1 MKPEL
6 AKDWK
11 YWEGFADG
19 QKDMESQLDQEKD
32 QLNPNDFIH
41 SLDMFSM
48 WILSQIRNNGSD
60 EINEEGAPMF
70 ANYGEATQ
78 AAFATTIA
86 YARVLRTMAAC
97 LFKLNQGD
105 FTEEHFHHEMDF
117 AFNQLE
123 NEADQDDE
131 NDDE

>member
-1 MKPEL
+1 MKS
-6 AKDWK
+6 KD
-11 YWEGFADG
+11 YFEGFADG
-19 QKDMESQLDQEKD
+19 QRDMESQIDTQND
-32 QLNPNDFIH
+32 QLNPNDFIQ
-41 SLDMFSM
+41 SLDLFSA
-48 WILSQIRNNGSD
+48 WLLSQIENNGSD
-60 EINEEGAPMF
+60 ELNEEGAPMF

-78 AAFATTIA
+78 AAFAATIA

-123 NEADQDDE
+123 NETNE

>member
-1 MKPEL
+1 
-6 AKDWK
+6 
-11 YWEGFADG
+11 
-19 QKDMESQLDQEKD
+19 MESQIDMENE
-32 QLNPNDFIH
+32 QLNPNDFIQN
-41 SLDMFSM
+41 LDMFSM
-48 WILSQIRNNGSD
+48 WIFSQIRNNGSD
-60 EINEEGAPMF
+60 EINEEGAPIF

-86 YARVLRTMAAC
+86 YSRVLRTMAAC

-123 NEADQDDE
+123 NETNE

>member
-11 YWEGFADG
+11 YWEGFTDG
-19 QKDMESQLDQEKD
+19 QRDMESQIEMEND
-32 QLNPNDFIH
+32 QLNPNNFIH

-48 WILSQIRNNGSD
+48 WLLSQIRNNGSD
-60 EINEEGAPMF
+60 EINDEGAPMF

-123 NEADQDDE
+123 NETNE

>member
-1 MKPEL
+1 MTKTT
-6 AKDWK
+6 D

-19 QKDMESQLDQEKD
+19 QRDMESQIDMEND

-41 SLDMFSM
+41 NLDLFSL
-48 WILSQIRNNGSD
+48 WLLSQIRNNGSD
-60 EINEEGAPMF
+60 ELNEEGAPMF

-123 NEADQDDE
+123 NETNE

>member
-1 MKPEL
+1 MPMSDKSQ
-6 AKDWK
+6 D

-19 QKDMESQLDQEKD
+19 QRDIESQMDIEND
-32 QLNPNDFIH
+32 QLDPNDFIQ
-41 SLDMFSM
+41 SLDLFSG
-48 WILSQIRNNGSD
+48 WLFSQIRNNGSD

-70 ANYGEATQ
+70 ANYGTATQ

-123 NEADQDDE
+123 NETIE

>member
-1 MKPEL
+1 MKS
-6 AKDWK
+6 KD
-11 YWEGFADG
+11 YFEGFADG
-19 QKDMESQLDQEKD
+19 QRDMESQIDTQND
-32 QLNPNDFIH
+32 QLNPNDFIQ
-41 SLDMFSM
+41 SLDLFSA
-48 WILSQIRNNGSD
+48 WLLSQIENNGSD

-70 ANYGEATQ
+70 ANYGESTQ

-123 NEADQDDE
+123 NETNE

>member
-1 MKPEL
+1 MSDKSQ
-6 AKDWK
+6 D
-11 YWEGFADG
+11 YWQGFSDG
-19 QKDMESQLDQEKD
+19 QRDMESQIDTQND

-60 EINEEGAPMF
+60 EINDEGAPMF

-86 YARVLRTMAAC
+86 YSRILRTMAAC

-123 NEADQDDE
+123 NETNE

>member
-19 QKDMESQLDQEKD
+19 QKDMESQIDMEND
-32 QLNPNDFIH
+32 QLNPNDFIQN
-41 SLDMFSM
+41 LDMFSA
-48 WILSQIRNNGSD
+48 WLLSQIRNNGSD
-60 EINEEGAPMF
+60 DINEEGAPIF

-86 YARVLRTMAAC
+86 YSRVLRTMAAC

-123 NEADQDDE
+123 NETDQDDE

>member
-1 MKPEL
+1 MKTQ
-6 AKDWK
+6 D

-19 QKDMESQLDQEKD
+19 QKDMESQIDIEND
-32 QLNPNDFIH
+32 QLNPNDFIQ
-41 SLDMFSM
+41 SLDLFSM
-48 WILSQIRNNGSD
+48 WLLSQIRNNGS
-60 EINEEGAPMF
+60 EELGEDGAPMF

-123 NEADQDDE
+123 NETNQDDE

>member
-1 MKPEL
+1 MPMKPEL

-11 YWEGFADG
+11 YWEGFTDG
-19 QKDMESQLDQEKD
+19 QRDMESQIDTQKD
-32 QLNPNDFIH
+32 HLNPNDFIQN
-41 SLDMFSM
+41 LDMFSM
-48 WILSQIRNNGSD
+48 WLFSQIRNNGSD
-60 EINEEGAPMF
+60 EINDEGAPIF
-70 ANYGEATQ
+70 SNYGEATQ

-123 NEADQDDE
+123 NETNE

>member
-1 MKPEL
+1 MSDKGQ
-6 AKDWK
+6 D

-19 QKDMESQLDQEKD
+19 QRDMESQIDIEND

-41 SLDMFSM
+41 NLDMFSM
-48 WILSQIRNNGSD
+48 WLLSQIKNNGSD
-60 EINEEGAPMF
+60 EINDEGAPIF

-123 NEADQDDE
+123 NEANQDDE
-131 NDDE
+131 ND

>member
-1 MKPEL
+1 MPVTKTT
-6 AKDWK
+6 D

-19 QKDMESQLDQEKD
+19 QKDMESQIDMEND
-32 QLNPNDFIH
+32 QLNPNDFIQ

-70 ANYGEATQ
+70 ANYGTATQ
-78 AAFATTIA
+78 AALATTIA

-123 NEADQDDE
+123 NETNE

>member
-1 MKPEL
+1 MNTQ
-6 AKDWK
+6 D

-19 QKDMESQLDQEKD
+19 QRDMESQIDMEND
-32 QLNPNDFIH
+32 HLNPNDFIQ
-41 SLDMFSM
+41 SLDLFSL
-48 WILSQIRNNGSD
+48 WLLSQISNNGSD

-123 NEADQDDE
+123 NETNE

>member
-1 MKPEL
+1 MSDKSQ
-6 AKDWK
+6 D
-11 YWEGFADG
+11 YWEGFTDG
-19 QKDMESQLDQEKD
+19 QKDMESQIDTQKD
-32 QLNPNDFIH
+32 QLNPNDFIQ
-41 SLDMFSM
+41 SLDLFSA
-48 WILSQIRNNGSD
+48 WLLSQIENNGSD
-60 EINEEGAPMF
+60 ELNDEGAPIF
-70 ANYGEATQ
+70 ANYGESTQ

-117 AFNQLE
+117 AFNQLQ
-123 NEADQDDE
+123 NETNE

>member
-19 QKDMESQLDQEKD
+19 QKDMESQIDMEKD
-32 QLNPNDFIH
+32 HLNPNDFIQN
-41 SLDMFSM
+41 LDMFSM
-48 WILSQIRNNGSD
+48 WLFSQIRNNGSD
-60 EINEEGAPMF
+60 EINDEGAPMF
-70 ANYGEATQ
+70 ANYGTATQ

-123 NEADQDDE
+123 NETNE

>member
-1 MKPEL
+1 MPMKPEL

-19 QKDMESQLDQEKD
+19 QKDMEIQINTQND

-60 EINEEGAPMF
+60 EINDEGAPMF

-86 YARVLRTMAAC
+86 YSRILRTMAAC

-123 NEADQDDE
+123 NETNE

>member
-1 MKPEL
+1 MKS
-6 AKDWK
+6 KD
-11 YWEGFADG
+11 YFEGFADG
-19 QKDMESQLDQEKD
+19 QRDMESQIDTQND
-32 QLNPNDFIH
+32 QLNPNDFIQ
-41 SLDMFSM
+41 SLDMFSV

-60 EINEEGAPMF
+60 ELDEEGAPMF
-70 ANYGEATQ
+70 ASYGEATQ
-78 AAFATTIA
+78 AALATTIA

-123 NEADQDDE
+123 NETNE

>member
-19 QKDMESQLDQEKD
+19 QRDMESQIDTEND

-48 WILSQIRNNGSD
+48 WLLSQIHNNGRQK
-60 EINEEGAPMF
+60 IIEEGGPMF
-70 ANYGEATQ
+70 ANSCTATQ

-86 YARVLRTMAAC
+86 YARVLRTMASC

-123 NEADQDDE
+123 NETNE

>member
-1 MKPEL
+1 MKTQ
-6 AKDWK
+6 D
-11 YWEGFADG
+11 YWEGFAEG
-19 QKDMESQLDQEKD
+19 QRDMESQIDMEND
-32 QLNPNDFIH
+32 QLNPNDFIQ
-41 SLDMFSM
+41 SLDLFSLWM
-48 WILSQIRNNGSD
+48 LSQIRNNGSD
-60 EINEEGAPMF
+60 ELNEDGAPMF
-70 ANYGEATQ
+70 KNYGMATQ

-123 NEADQDDE
+123 NETNE

>member
-1 MKPEL
+1 MPVTKST
-6 AKDWK
+6 D
-11 YWEGFADG
+11 YWQGFTDG
-19 QKDMESQLDQEKD
+19 QRDMESQIDTEND
-32 QLNPNDFIH
+32 QLNPNDFIQ
-41 SLDMFSM
+41 SLDMFSGWLM
-48 WILSQIRNNGSD
+48 GLIQNNGSD

-123 NEADQDDE
+123 NETNE

>member
-1 MKPEL
+1 VTKTT
-6 AKDWK
+6 D

-19 QKDMESQLDQEKD
+19 QKDMESQIDMEND
-32 QLNPNDFIH
+32 QLNPNDFIQ

-70 ANYGEATQ
+70 ANYGTATQ
-78 AAFATTIA
+78 AALATTIA

-123 NEADQDDE
+123 NETNE

>member
-1 MKPEL
+1 MNTQ
-6 AKDWK
+6 D

-19 QKDMESQLDQEKD
+19 QKDMESQIDMETE

-41 SLDMFSM
+41 NLDLFSL
-48 WILSQIRNNGSD
+48 WLLSQIRNNGSE
-60 EINEEGAPMF
+60 EIGEDGAPVF
-70 ANYGEATQ
+70 KNYGTATQ

-86 YARVLRTMAAC
+86 YSRVLRTMAAC

-123 NEADQDDE
+123 NETDQDDE
-131 NDDE
+131 DDDE

>member
-1 MKPEL
+1 MSDKSQ
-6 AKDWK
+6 D

-19 QKDMESQLDQEKD
+19 QKDMESQIDTQND
-32 QLNPNDFIH
+32 QLNPNDFIQ

-123 NEADQDDE
+123 NETNE

>member
-1 MKPEL
+1 MPMSQ
-6 AKDWK
+6 D

-19 QKDMESQLDQEKD
+19 QKDMESQIDMEND

-41 SLDMFSM
+41 NLDLFSM

-123 NEADQDDE
+123 NETNE

>member
-1 MKPEL
+1 MKTQ
-6 AKDWK
+6 D
-11 YWEGFADG
+11 YWEGFAEG
-19 QKDMESQLDQEKD
+19 QKDMESQIEMEND
-32 QLNPNDFIH
+32 QLDPNNFIQ

-48 WILSQIRNNGSD
+48 WLLSQIRNNGSD

-70 ANYGEATQ
+70 ANYSTATQ

-117 AFNQLE
+117 AFNRLE
-123 NEADQDDE
+123 NETNE

>member
-1 MKPEL
+1 MPMSDKSQ
-6 AKDWK
+6 D

-19 QKDMESQLDQEKD
+19 QRDIESQMDIEND
-32 QLNPNDFIH
+32 QLDPNDFIQ
-41 SLDMFSM
+41 SLDLFSG
-48 WILSQIRNNGSD
+48 WLFSQIRNNGSD

-70 ANYGEATQ
+70 ANYGTATQ

-123 NEADQDDE
+123 NETNE

>member
-1 MKPEL
+1 MKS
-6 AKDWK
+6 KD
-11 YWEGFADG
+11 YFEGFADG
-19 QKDMESQLDQEKD
+19 QRDMESQIDTQKD

-41 SLDMFSM
+41 SLDMFSA
-48 WILSQIRNNGSD
+48 WLLSQIENNGSD
-60 EINEEGAPMF
+60 EINDEGAPMF
-70 ANYGEATQ
+70 ANYGESTQ

-123 NEADQDDE
+123 NETNE

>member
-1 MKPEL
+1 MPMSDKSQ
-6 AKDWK
+6 D

-19 QKDMESQLDQEKD
+19 QRDMESQLEQGND

-41 SLDMFSM
+41 SLDLFAG
-48 WILSQIRNNGSD
+48 WLIGLIQNNGSD
-60 EINEEGAPMF
+60 EIDDEGAPMF
-70 ANYGEATQ
+70 ANYGTATQ

-123 NEADQDDE
+123 NETNE
-131 NDDE
+131 NN

>member
-1 MKPEL
+1 MKTQ
-6 AKDWK
+6 D

-19 QKDMESQLDQEKD
+19 QKDMESQLDQEND
-32 QLNPNDFIH
+32 QLNPNDFIQ
-41 SLDMFSM
+41 SLDMFSL
-48 WILSQIRNNGSD
+48 WLLSQIRNNGSD

-123 NEADQDDE
+123 NETNQDDE